1 MTRPADDADGVLV
14 WNGLVVAAA
23 RARVSAARPGAA
35 TVVSMEWPGDG
46 DGRIDDRERRVIKNE
61 ALFRQVNERI
71 EEVSELVPEG
81 DLLEFLCECGE
92 ESCLE
97 RIELTRA
104 EYEAVRGVPT
114 HFAITPGHA
123 HEDFERVVDHRER
136 YDVIE
141 KQAESAPVARR
152 TDPRT

>member
-1 MTRPADDADGVLV
+1 MTRPADDADGLLV
-14 WNGLVVAAA
+14 WNGLVVPAA
-23 RARVSAARPGAA
+23 RAGSASRRGAA

-46 DGRIDDRERRVIKNE
+46 DGRVDDRERRVIKNE

-92 ESCLE
+92 QSCLE
-97 RIELTRA
+97 RVELTRG

-114 HFAITPGHA
+114 HFAIMPGHA
-123 HEDFERVVDHRER
+123 HEDFERVVDRAER

-152 TDPRT
+152 TDPRS

>member
-1 MTRPADDADGVLV
+1 MTTGRDAEDEVLV

-23 RARVSAARPGAA
+23 RAGGSAARAGAA

-81 DLLEFLCECGE
+81 DRLEFLCECGE
-92 ESCLE
+92 QSCLE
-97 RIELTRA
+97 RIELTRG
-104 EYEAVRGVPT
+104 EYEAVRSVPT
-114 HFAITPGHA
+114 HFAIRPGHA
-123 HEDFERVVDHRER
+123 HDDFERVVDRGER

-152 TDPRT
+152 TDPRI